1 MTISQRT
8 VVVVEDEADAA
19 EMFAEMM
26 RVNGFRVVKSYSS
39 GPAINIIANQMP
51 DLVILDVMMPDV
63 SGLEVL
69 KFMRREPQLSQTPV
83 IVISAKSM
91 PSDIKTGMD
100 AGASV
105 YLTKPVGFLDLK
117 QAIDKVFADRQSA

>member
-1 MTISQRT
+1 MTEAQKT
-8 VVVVEDEADAA
+8 VIVVEDETDAA

-26 RVNGFRVVKSYSS
+26 RVSGFRVLKSYSS
-39 GPAINIIANQMP
+39 APAISLIANERP
-51 DLVILDVMMPDV
+51 DVVILDVMMPDI

-69 KFMRREPQLSQTPV
+69 KFMRREPTLAHIPV
-83 IVISAKSM
+83 IVVSAKSM
-91 PSDIKTGMD
+91 PGDIQSGLE

-117 QAIDKVFADRQSA
+117 QAVERVLQRSS

>member
-1 MTISQRT
+1 MTIAQRT

-39 GPAINIIANQMP
+39 GPAINVIATEMP
-51 DLVILDVMMPDV
+51 DVVILDVMMPDI

-69 KFMRREPQLSQTPV
+69 KFMRREPRLAKTPV

-105 YLTKPVGFLDLK
+105 YLTKPVGFLELK
-117 QAIDKVFADRQSA
+117 QAVDKVFADRKPA

>member
-8 VVVVEDEADAA
+8 VIVVEDEADAA

-26 RVNGFRVVKSYSS
+26 RVNGFRVVKSFSS
-39 GPAINIIANQMP
+39 GPAINLIATEMP
-51 DLVILDVMMPDV
+51 DVVILDVMMPDI
-63 SGLEVL
+63 SGLEVV
-69 KFMRREPQLSQTPV
+69 KFMRREPKLEKIPV

-91 PSDIKTGMD
+91 PSDIKVGMD

-105 YLTKPVGFLDLK
+105 YLTKPVGFLELK
-117 QAIDKVFADRQSA
+117 QAVEKVLADRKPA